1 MCVCKKCMTIGGA
14 VFLVL
19 GLLYLL
25 ADLKLIEGWNFWNIQ
40 WYTALFLAVGAGHLA
55 SSKCPDCEV
64 ARTGKMG
71 KK

>member
-1 MCVCKKCMTIGGA
+1 MMIGGA
-14 VFLVL
+14 AFLVL
-19 GLLYLL
+19 GVLFLLK
-25 ADLKLIEGWNFWNIQ
+25 DLGKWDFWGVN
-40 WYTALFLAVGAGHLA
+40 WYTALFLVVGVGHLA